1 MKDDDK
7 YSPPEA
13 SLGDHAHTLARAGVG
28 SIPLAGAAAT
38 ELFQKLIAPPLEKR
52 RQEWMESV
60 AEGLR
65 QLEEQQRLSLDDLS
79 ENDTFID
86 AVMSASQAAIR
97 TSQAEK
103 REALKNAVLNSSL
116 PDPPDE
122 SRQQIFI
129 GLVDSL
135 TVWHLR
141 ILRFF
146 CDPARVFHEQGKTA
160 PQYHLA
166 GSLSQLLK
174 TAYPEL
180 GNEREL
186 YDQIGKD
193 LYGRGLL
200 GTEGFHTMMS
210 GNGVYEKRT
219 TTMGDQFLRFISEPM

>member
-52 RQEWMESV
+52 RQEWMKSV
-60 AEGLR
+60 AVGLR
-65 QLEEQQRLSLDDLS
+65 QLEEQQRLTLDDLS

-97 TSQAEK
+97 TSHEGK
-103 REALKNAVLNSSL
+103 REALKNAVLNSAL

-129 GLVDSL
+129 GLVCRWRFWIEP
-135 TVWHLR
+135 VW
-141 ILRFF
+141 RFG
-146 CDPARVFHEQGKTA
+146 RGW
-160 PQYHLA
+160 LA
-166 GSLSQLLK
+166 GVVGDFLAISNYPGGSWL
-174 TAYPEL
+174 TA
-180 GNEREL
+180 
-186 YDQIGKD
+186 QWWV
-193 LYGRGLL
+193 GR
-200 GTEGFHTMMS
+200 F
-210 GNGVYEKRT
+210 
-219 TTMGDQFLRFISEPM
+219 